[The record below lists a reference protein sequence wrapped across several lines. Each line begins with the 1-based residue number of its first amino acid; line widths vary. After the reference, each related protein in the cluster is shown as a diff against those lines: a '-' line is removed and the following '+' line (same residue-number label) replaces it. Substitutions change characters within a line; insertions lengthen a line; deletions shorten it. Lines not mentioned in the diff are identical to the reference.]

1 MVLKKFFFPSYQQYL
16 TNVTYVPQEYL
27 PGVKAAGA
35 WGWQPTTILFRCHE
49 IWEP

>member
-1 MVLKKFFFPSYQQYL
+1 MYSLYIFNTMVLKKFFFPSYQQYL

-35 WGWQPTTILFRCHE
+35 
-49 IWEP
+49 